1 MMNNDTHTGARN
13 HLLLMLQ
20 DSCITNRDDLID
32 ALQFHTDFAYP
43 MHFTTRTIANS
54 IRLNENYYS
63 DSTVNDLLHILDD
76 INEDADA

>member
-1 MMNNDTHTGARN
+1 MTHDAIQISSRN